1 MAQAIA
7 TVFVAIIGL
16 IGIVIQ
22 TMVNGKLEKQDKLVK
37 MINEK
42 IEESRKESK
51 EDDNKLNAKLDNIR
65 LNELKRFLINEMS
78 KIRDK
83 NYIPNEEQKRLIHE
97 AKQEYN
103 ELGRG

>member
-7 TVFVAIIGL
+7 TVCVAIIGL
-16 IGIVIQ
+16 IGIIIQ
-22 TMVNGKLEKQDKLVK
+22 TMTNSKLERQDKLVK
-37 MINEK
+37 TIDEK
-42 IEESRKESK
+42 IEASRKESK
-51 EDDNKLNAKLDNIR
+51 NDDKKLNAKLDNIR
-65 LNELKRFLINEMS
+65 MNELKRFLINEMS